1 MKRISE
7 ESFYLV
13 DLSPA
18 KQSVVNKDT
27 SELIP
32 NGSVGESCDHGRI
45 NPATQSTY
53 HMVRSNLIANRSN
66 RFFNKICHNPVGCC
80 TCNFVDKILKNSFTK
95 FCVRNLWMELNTIKR
110 KVTMCHRCER

>member
-7 ESFYLV
+7 ESFYLI

-18 KQSVVNKDT
+18 KQSVIYKDT
-27 SELIP
+27 GELIP
-32 NGSVGESCDHGRI
+32 NGSVDEGGYHRRI
-45 NPATQSTY
+45 DPTTQSTD
-53 HMVRSNLIANRSN
+53 HLIKSNLPFNRSD
-66 RFFNKICHNPVGCC
+66 RFFNKICHNPIGCC